1 MDIIELM
8 IVLVIGVALSSII
21 SHFIPAIPISLFQIL
36 IGFLLATLGGTYIE
50 VDSHWF
56 MMLFVAPILFNDAW
70 RFPKRELWKLRVPI
84 LANAIWLV
92 LLTTIVGGFAIY
104 WLVPALPL
112 PVALALAAVVSP
124 TDPVAV
130 QAIAKRV
137 KLPEN
142 LLHVVTGE
150 SLVNDATGLV
160 SFNTA
165 IKAVVVG
172 TFMVTD
178 ALLNFAWMTLAGIVT
193 GIIVGAVVIWI
204 RDSVSRFGLA
214 DVVFYTIVTVLLP
227 FIIYWIAE
235 YPLHASGLIAVV
247 TGGVTAKL
255 LNDRHEGQLS
265 AEATIVSLHA
275 WEVLVYVL
283 NGLIFVLLGVTL
295 PNALHNILEDTQ
307 IANWQA
313 LLYGLLVW
321 LIVFAIR
328 VIWAYGTQVGQKW
341 RHHGQN
347 VSFKSAIV
355 SGLTG
360 VRGAVT
366 MAAVLTIPLTTKE
379 GGAFIGR
386 DLVIFIA
393 AVVVIFSLIAAAV
406 MLPIVTKQSTKH
418 DFTRPEGAME
428 VDDDIPED
436 HRADLSEEQARLWV
450 TRVGIQQLRDMQT
463 NQNRRIVHELVAR
476 RQKKVRQL
484 RRSLHEDQDQRDF
497 VAEKDL
503 ELQELAVRAQKDR
516 LRQLLVNEE
525 ITPITYS
532 IQVRYLNQAEADLG
546 SSQDFYSKKRIKWLY
561 RRVRANFL
569 IWLSD
574 EESEKVRDEN
584 AYAKRELLKAAIAA
598 ISNYVALQVGD
609 TVMQRV
615 LRQEA
620 YNLIVVYR
628 FEIEKTKHVASFD
641 QQEKDD
647 RMRLELELKALN
659 AERDFIQQLY
669 EQKRISRQTSI
680 NLRQV
685 INYAETRI
693 LVGRNEE

>member
-8 IVLVIGVALSSII
+8 IVLVIGVAISSII
-21 SHFIPAIPISLFQIL
+21 SHFVPAVPISLFQIV
-36 IGFLLATLGGTYIE
+36 IGFLLATIGGTYIE

-84 LANAIWLV
+84 LMNAIWLV
-92 LLTTIVGGFAIY
+92 LVTTILGG
-104 WLVPALPL
+104 WLIHFLIPELPI
-112 PVALALAAVVSP
+112 AASLALAAVLSP
-124 TDPVAV
+124 TDPIAV

-165 IKAVVVG
+165 IKAVVAG
-172 TFMVTD
+172 TFLLTD
-178 ALLNFAWMTLAGIVT
+178 ALLNFAWMTMAGIVT
-193 GIIVGAVVIWI
+193 GVIIGALIIWL

-214 DVVFYTIVTVLLP
+214 DVVFYTVITILLP
-227 FIIYWIAE
+227 FIIYWVAE
-235 YPLHASGLIAVV
+235 YPMHASGLIAVV
-247 TGGVTAKL
+247 TGGITAKI
-255 LNDRHEGQLS
+255 LNDRHVGLLS
-265 AEATIVSLHA
+265 AEATIVSVHA

-295 PNALHNILEDTQ
+295 PNALHNILEDTN
-307 IANWQA
+307 ISNLQA
-313 LLYGLLVW
+313 LAYGLLVW
-321 LIVFAIR
+321 FIIFSLRVLWALAIQ
-328 VIWAYGTQVGQKW
+328 IGQRL
-341 RHHGQN
+341 RHKAKV

-366 MAAVLTIPLTTKE
+366 MAAVLTIPVVTYKGEL
-379 GGAFIGR
+379 FIGR
-386 DLVIFIA
+386 DLMIFIA
-393 AVVVIFSLIAAAV
+393 AVVVIFSLVVASV
-406 MLPIVTKQSTKH
+406 MLPVVTKQTTKH
-418 DFTRPEGAME
+418 DFTQPEGATE
-428 VDDDIPED
+428 VDDDLPEE
-436 HRADLSEEQARLWV
+436 HRADLSEDQARLWIM
-450 TRVGIQQLRDMQT
+450 RVGIQALRDVQN
-463 NQNRRIVHELVAR
+463 NQNRRIVHELITR

-484 RRSLHEDQDQRDF
+484 RRKLHEDEDQHDF
-497 VAEKDL
+497 AAEKDL
-503 ELQELAVRAQKDR
+503 ELQEVALKAERNR
-516 LRQLLVNEE
+516 LQQLLVDEE

-532 IQVRYLNQAEADLG
+532 LQDRRLDQIEADLG
-546 SSQDFYSKKRIKWLY
+546 TTRDFFANKRLKWLL
-561 RRVRANFL
+561 RRLAVKVR
-569 IWLSD
+569 IWLA
-574 EESEKVRDEN
+574 EEEN
-584 AYAKRELLKAAIAA
+584 DRVQEEADHATRELLKAAIAA
-598 ISNYVALQVGD
+598 ISAYVEKQVGD

-620 YNLIVVYR
+620 YNLIVIYR
-628 FEIEKTKHVASFD
+628 FQIEKTKAVSTFD
-641 QQEKDD
+641 QQEEDD

-659 AERDFIQQLY
+659 AERDFTQQLY

-685 INYAETRI
+685 INYAETRV

>member
-36 IGFLLATLGGTYIE
+36 IGFLLAVIGGAYVE

-84 LANAIWLV
+84 LGNAILLV
-92 LLTTIVGGFAIY
+92 LVTTIVGGFAIH
-104 WLVPALPL
+104 WLIPELPL
-112 PVALALAAVVSP
+112 AVSLALAAVLSP

-165 IKAVVVG
+165 IKAVVAG
-172 TFMVTD
+172 TFLLSD
-178 ALLNFAWMTLAGIVT
+178 AILNFAWMTLAGIAI
-193 GIIVGAVVIWI
+193 GIAVGATIIWL

-214 DVVFYTIVTVLLP
+214 DVVFYTIITVLLP

-235 YPLHASGLIAVV
+235 FPLHASGLIAVV
-247 TGGVTAKL
+247 TGGITAKL
-255 LNDRHEGQLS
+255 MNDRHVGMLS
-265 AEATIVSLHA
+265 AEATIVSVHA
-275 WEVLVYVL
+275 WEVIVYVL

-295 PNALHNILEDTQ
+295 PNALHNILQDTN
-307 IANWQA
+307 ISNIQA
-313 LLYGLLVW
+313 LGYGLLVW
-321 LIVFAIR
+321 LIVFALR
-328 VIWAYGTQVGQKW
+328 VLWAYAIQWGQKV
-341 RHHGQN
+341 RHQDRV
-347 VSFKSAIV
+347 VSFKSAII

-366 MAAVLTIPLTTKE
+366 MAAVLTIPLVTDK
-379 GGAFIGR
+379 GDAFVGR

-393 AVVVIFSLIAAAV
+393 AVVVIFSLLVASV
-406 MLPIVTKQSTKH
+406 MLPLVTKQSTKH
-418 DFTRPEGAME
+418 DFTQPEGTTE
-428 VDDDIPED
+428 VDDDLPEGHPGD
-436 HRADLSEEQARLWV
+436 VSEERARLWV
-450 TRVGIQQLRDMQT
+450 TRVGIQQLRDLQT
-463 NQNRRIVHELVAR
+463 DENRRIVHELVAR
-476 RQKKVRQL
+476 RQKRVRQL
-484 RRSLHEDQDQRDF
+484 RLSLHENQNQQDYA
-497 VAEKDL
+497 AEKDI
-503 ELQELAVRAQKDR
+503 ELQEVSLRAQRDQ
-516 LRQLLVNEE
+516 LRKLLVDEK
-525 ITPITYS
+525 ISPITYTL
-532 IQVRYLNQAEADLG
+532 QARYLDQFEADLG
-546 SSQDFYSKKRIKWLY
+546 SSQAFFAKKRLLWLY
-561 RRVRANFL
+561 RRLWANFR
-569 IWLSD
+569 IWLADEGSD
-574 EESEKVRDEN
+574 KVREESN
-584 AYAKRELLKAAIAA
+584 FAKREMLKNAIKA
-598 ISNYVALQVGD
+598 ISNYVAMQVGD
-609 TVMQRV
+609 TVMQRI

-620 YNLIVVYR
+620 YNLITIYR
-628 FEIEKTKHVASFD
+628 FQIEKTKKVSTFD
-641 QQEKDD
+641 QQENDD

-659 AERDFIQQLY
+659 AERDFTQQLY

-685 INYAETRI
+685 INYAETRV